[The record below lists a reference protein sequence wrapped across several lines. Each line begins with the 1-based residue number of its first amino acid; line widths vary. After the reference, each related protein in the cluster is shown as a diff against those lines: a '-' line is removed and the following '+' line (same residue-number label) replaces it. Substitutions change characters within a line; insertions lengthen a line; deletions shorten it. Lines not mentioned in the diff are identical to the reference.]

1 MERPILFDVET
12 FFNLINQWSIVK
24 VSDFNLTNLPTYKQ
38 FEKRFI
44 LLKEHSLNLALNAE
58 LEISE
63 NLAPS
68 LR

>member
-24 VSDFNLTNLPTYKQ
+24 VSDFNLTNLSTYKQ